1 MWWMQREDLKTKIRD
16 LEAVRGILMNLRMMN
31 VVRDDKELDNWMHP
45 VEEQVLARIVKLRA
59 KVNPASHKYFWSLW
73 GSV

>member
-16 LEAVRGILMNLRMMN
+16 LEAVHGVLMSLRMMS

-59 KVNPASHKYFWSLW
+59 KANPVPKYKLWNVNEY
-73 GSV
+73 

>member
-1 MWWMQREDLKTKIRD
+1 MWWMQREDLKVKIRD

-45 VEEQVLARIVKLRA
+45 VEEQVLVRIVKLRA
-59 KVNPASHKYFWSLW
+59 KANSIPRQKLW
-73 GSV
+73 NW